1 MFTSDDSHAST
12 LADRLRER
20 IADAGP
26 MTFHD
31 WMQAALYDERDGYYC
46 RPGKSRQGRGGD
58 YRTAPETSP
67 VFAATFAHYFMK
79 CYFDLG
85 VPQRWTIVEVGAGR
99 GDFALGVLTSLQ
111 TSFPN
116 VFAATDYVIDELS
129 DEARE
134 QAEAKLSQFKDR
146 VTFHSLAEI
155 NGPFSPAI
163 IFSNELLDAFAVHR
177 VIGRGGMLRELR
189 VSVNEA
195 GNFVWL
201 ESDLERRVAD
211 YCERIQL
218 QLSEGQ
224 IHEVNLAAED
234 FVARAGSLIEQG
246 CLITVD
252 YGAGRNDLLSDPNR
266 FSGTL
271 RSFRRHQIS
280 QDTLSQPGERDLTT
294 TVDWTQVREAGERS
308 GLETLR
314 FERLNQ
320 FLLSEGALETMA
332 SAGNLLT
339 DHMELFNFNAG
350 AREMIMPDGLAAHF
364 QILVQR
370 HRALPV

>member
-1 MFTSDDSHAST
+1 MFTSDDSRAPT

-20 IADAGP
+20 ISLAGP

-31 WMQAALYDERDGYYC
+31 WMQAALYDEREGYYC
-46 RPGKSRQGRGGD
+46 RRGRIRQGRGGD

-85 VPQRWTIVEVGAGR
+85 APQRWTIVEVGAGR

-116 VFAATDYVIDELS
+116 VFAATNYVIDELS

-155 NGPFSPAI
+155 NGAFSPAI

-189 VSVNEA
+189 VSVNES

-224 IHEVNLAAED
+224 IHEVNLEAEA
-234 FVARAGSLIEQG
+234 FVARASSLIKQG

-252 YGAGRNDLLSDPNR
+252 YGAERNDLLRDPNR

-271 RSFRRHQIS
+271 RSFRRHRIS
-280 QDTLSQPGERDLTT
+280 EDVLSQPGEQDLTT
-294 TVDWTQVREAGERS
+294 TVDWTQVQEAGARN
-308 GLETLR
+308 GFETLR
-314 FERLNQ
+314 FQQLDQ
-320 FLLSEGALETMA
+320 FLLIEDALEQIM
-332 SAGNLLT
+332 SVSDRLT
-339 DHMELFNFNAG
+339 DQVELFNFNAA
-350 AREMIMPDGLAAHF
+350 AREMIMPDGMAAHF
-364 QILVQR
+364 QVLVQR
-370 HRALPV
+370 KV